1 MRDQVKRI
9 SRFRP
14 VLAALLCLILI
25 ISLGGAARAGGP
37 YVIPEG
43 ATAGPCPNEDNYGS
57 LTVEEA
63 AKLLEVAKRAEDMGL
78 LEPGE
83 LGFDPEAHFDLNTP
97 ILYYLD
103 ETIFAV
109 CWKEHIWGNT
119 CSFAEIKIADPSQ
132 FRRKLAGDSYQY
144 PQQFLASELSREVNA
159 VVAMNADFYQF
170 RDYGVVVYDREI
182 YRCNQAPIGSHYTMS
197 NFIDNCFVTAEG
209 DLLFRYMGEE
219 MTPESLQT
227 FIEENDVLFSIAFG
241 PVLVENGEP
250 YPRFSYPVGEV
261 DQGYSRAGIGQ
272 LGPRHYLY
280 MSLNHSPQK
289 EARWDTY
296 TFAVHFASKG
306 VEKAYCLDGGQT
318 GELVFRHEPYNYM
331 DYGVERE
338 VSDILYFCSAL
349 PENGA

>member
-1 MRDQVKRI
+1 MCDHSRLTGVSRRI
-9 SRFRP
+9 
-14 VLAALLCLILI
+14 LATLLCLV
-25 ISLGGAARAGGP
+25 ISLSLCGLALAEVP

-43 ATAGPCPNEDNYGS
+43 ATVGPIPNAENYGS
-57 LTVEEA
+57 VPIEDA
-63 AKLLEVAKRAEDMGL
+63 AKILEVAKRAEEMGL

-83 LGFDPEAHFDLNTP
+83 LNFDPEAHFGYESP

-119 CSFAEIKIADPSQ
+119 CSFAEIKVADASQ
-132 FRRKLAGDSYQY
+132 FRRKLAGDMYQY
-144 PQQFLASELSREVNA
+144 PQQFLASELSRQVNA
-159 VVAMNADFYQF
+159 VIAMNADFYQF
-170 RDYGVVVYDREI
+170 REYGVVVYDREI
-182 YRCNQAPIGSHYTMS
+182 YRCDPSPISTHYTRS
-197 NFIDNCFVTAEG
+197 NYIDNCFVTAGG
-209 DLLFRYMGEE
+209 DLLFVHRGEE
-219 MTPESLQT
+219 MTPESLRNY
-227 FIEENDVLFSIAFG
+227 IDENDVLFSIAFG
-241 PVLVENGEP
+241 PILVENGEP
-250 YPRFSYPVGEV
+250 YPCFSYPVGEV

-318 GELVFRHEPYNYM
+318 GEVVFQHEPYNYM
-331 DYGVERE
+331 DYGVERT
-338 VSDILYFCSAL
+338 VSDILYFCTAL
-349 PENGA
+349 PEN